1 MMVPQTASE
10 SARELQLRC
19 DLAELDRLGAFIRVI
34 GETEG
39 LGTDQ
44 RFALELCLEEAVVNI
59 ITHGGLTDRQEPH
72 ICVTLLSGAPDL
84 TISLE
89 DDGHAFDP
97 TQAPEP
103 RKATSLEDVQIGGAG
118 IPLMRKLSTS
128 MRYERRHGRNRL
140 ILGFGPRSEAAGVN
154 A

>member
-1 MMVPQTASE
+1 MAPQTTSE
-10 SARELQLRC
+10 SARQLRLRV
-19 DLAELDRLGAFIRVI
+19 DLAELDRLGAFIRAI

-59 ITHGGLTDRQEPH
+59 ITHGGLTNRQEPH

-89 DDGHAFDP
+89 DDGQAFDP
-97 TQAPEP
+97 THAPEP
-103 RKATSLEDVQIGGAG
+103 PKAASLEDVPIGGAG

-128 MRYERRHGRNRL
+128 MRYDRSNGRNRL
-140 ILGFGPRSEAAGVN
+140 ILGFGPRPEAAES
-154 A
+154 